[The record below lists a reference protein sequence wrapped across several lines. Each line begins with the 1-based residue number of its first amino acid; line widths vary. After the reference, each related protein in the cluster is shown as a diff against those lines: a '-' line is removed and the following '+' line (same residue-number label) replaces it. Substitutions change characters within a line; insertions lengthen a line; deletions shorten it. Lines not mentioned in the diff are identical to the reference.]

1 MKKTLCAI
9 LCYNNEN
16 TISKVIKEKKL
27 FEGICDIIFINDGS
41 TDNTS
46 NLLKSFK
53 FVTLNHKKNMGYGQA
68 VKSAFKYSRNKKY
81 HYLAILPGDNQR
93 HVRDMIKMIKTAEQF
108 SFDLVIGSK
117 YKILKKIPAHRK
129 IGNIFFSN
137 MAKKIWNC
145 KIIDVLSGFKIYKTK
160 SFYKFLEILPND
172 YSFDVVL
179 SQLLS
184 FEKMKFKELNVKCRY
199 NKNTS
204 SMMGI
209 FKLDK
214 KNIVFIGLKM
224 ITDTLIFYFKYKF
237 VNKFK

>member
-1 MKKTLCAI
+1 
-9 LCYNNEN
+9 
-16 TISKVIKEKKL
+16 
-27 FEGICDIIFINDGS
+27 
-41 TDNTS
+41 
-46 NLLKSFK
+46 
-53 FVTLNHKKNMGYGQA
+53 
-68 VKSAFKYSRNKKY
+68 
-81 HYLAILPGDNQR
+81 
-93 HVRDMIKMIKTAEQF
+93 MIKTAEQF